1 LRKSRREADADGDEV
16 ARTRCKRFWR
26 GQTVMKR
33 RLVVMVEEEVMDEV
47 EIGVD
52 KEGR

>member
-1 LRKSRREADADGDEV
+1 V
-16 ARTRCKRFWR
+16 TRTRFWR
-26 GQTVMKR
+26 GQTVTVMKR